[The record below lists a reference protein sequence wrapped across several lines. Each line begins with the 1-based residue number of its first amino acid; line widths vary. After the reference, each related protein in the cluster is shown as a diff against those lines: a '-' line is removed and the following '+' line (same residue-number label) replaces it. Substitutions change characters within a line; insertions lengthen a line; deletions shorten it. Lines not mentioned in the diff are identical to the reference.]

1 MSVLGVPNLLSSC
14 SDEEFVCLLGDSVE
28 VMQDFDQWYS
38 TVLESAQQKE
48 HPRIP
53 FSNQETNR
61 NNKERPAGYAKN
73 RYRIRGPIQRLDP
86 SLLAAWQDMWV
97 WMQFA
102 HTTCVINAVYGETP
116 RVPARHG
123 RLWYLPLTLDQRLR
137 DAITRTPR
145 GGSDSYK
152 TLAAEGRRMFTW
164 VR

>member
-1 MSVLGVPNLLSSC
+1 MSVLGVPNLLSSYTDESC
-14 SDEEFVCLLGDSVE
+14 SDEFVCLLGDPVE

-38 TVLESAQQKE
+38 TALESAQQKE

-61 NNKERPAGYAKN
+61 NNKEPPAGYAKN

-102 HTTCVINAVYGETP
+102 HTTCVINAVYGET
-116 RVPARHG
+116 
-123 RLWYLPLTLDQRLR
+123 LR
-137 DAITRTPR
+137 IMSLAR
-145 GGSDSYK
+145 GGSDSYT
-152 TLAAEGRRMFTW
+152 TLAAGGSMFTW